1 MLHPLLILSLL
12 SLLTAGYP
20 QSVDPCYNYTV
31 LNDQW
36 RSTNNTN
43 TQDLHCDQ
51 SINWQG
57 WYRLFLGS
65 SNARI
70 PEGCIDSN
78 RCGTH
83 APLWITQPHPTQPG
97 ETVNRTVCNN
107 WSGSCCQFPSHTIQV
122 KLCYGNYYVYKLER
136 PSACHLAY
144 CAEVNTT
151 TSALSS
157 TTPAPIPQTSTA
169 NQVRL
174 TSTTAVSNSAAV
186 EGRIRLVGGNSSC
199 SGRVEIFHSG
209 QWGTVCDDYWDL
221 VDAQVVCRQLGCG
234 RVVSAPA
241 NAQFGQGTGPIWL
254 DDVSCS
260 GSESNLTQCQHLGF
274 GSHNCGH
281 SEDAGVICE
290 GYSQSFDPCYNY
302 TVLNDQWRSTN
313 NTNTQDLHCDQS
325 INWQGWYR
333 LFLGSS
339 NARIPEGCI
348 DSNRC
353 GTHAPLW
360 IIQPHPTQPGET
372 VNRTVCNNW
381 SGSCCQFPSH
391 TIQVKLCYGNYYV
404 YKLERP
410 SACHLAY
417 CAEVNTTTSAL
428 SSTTPAPIPQTST
441 ANQVRLTSTTA
452 VSNSAAV
459 EGRIRLVGG
468 NSSCSGRVEIF
479 HSGQWGTVCDDYWD
493 LVDAQVVCRQLGCGR
508 VVSAP
513 ANAQFGQGTGPIWL
527 DDVSC
532 SGSESNLTQCQHL
545 GFGSHNCGHSEDAG
559 VICEGYSQSFDP
571 CYNYTVLNDQWRS
584 TNNTNTQDLH
594 CDQSINWQGW
604 YRLFLGS
611 SNARIPEGC
620 IDSNRCGT
628 HAPLWIIQP
637 HPTQPGETV
646 NRTVCNNW
654 SGSCCQFPSHTIQV
668 KLCYGNY
675 YVYKLERPSACHLAY
690 CAEFLPEMPSVLA
703 STCTVTGPTIIDV
716 HGHMNSI
723 QDRCAYSLFSTPS
736 LPDFL
741 VLGNFRD
748 RRRKDVSF
756 LDSVTLRVDGH
767 DIHLEQGGRVQLDD
781 STLTLDSSSQLVHG
795 VQLSKDQT
803 GVTAELTNLNISVF
817 FDGDTAQILLERPAG
832 SSVEGLCGN
841 SSRSLSDLRL
851 SEYSSTSCEMQY
863 SETADSTINCTSV
876 TERCDLLK
884 QAPFSSCNTDI
895 DPEPYITAC
904 TDTLCKYPAVDG
916 LNCQFLKAYA
926 RACSL
931 HNHALDGWTSKTGC
945 SSEAFCQD
953 RTCSDHEFC
962 GEKTVGGDTRCFCR
976 AIFASKYQENNS
988 LGDPTVCMQDS
999 ASVTLVGCLLEDKG
1013 IDYSALHLNDPT
1025 CRGQVDELTHMVT
1038 FSFNSSNS
1046 CGTVVT
1052 TNNSELIYK
1061 NTIMTQN
1068 SSSDIITRHDQ
1079 VYIDFSCV
1087 QTQPDI
1093 KTATFR
1099 IRDSSVIQHITSGV
1113 WDYTLTMKAFTNVS
1127 HTQAVESSIEVQLNQ
1142 KIWVELKTDGL
1153 DGDVVVVVTDS
1164 CWATDQPSPDSTLR
1178 YDLIIN
1184 GCANPADQTVQV
1196 EDNGLGTSNYFSFN
1210 MFEFTGGSGE
1220 VFLHCKLHVCPKQE
1234 YSCLQTC
1241 PGAARR
1247 RRYTRSKYEGE
1258 AFISMAWTH

>member
-1 MLHPLLILSLL
+1 KLLEIKIISFHPSE
-12 SLLTAGYP
+12 TP

-31 LNDQW
+31 LNDEW

-65 SNARI
+65 SDARI
-70 PEGCIDSN
+70 PERCIDTN

-83 APLWITQPHPTQPG
+83 APLWITQPHPTQLG
-97 ETVNRTVCNN
+97 ETVTRTVCNN
-107 WSGSCCQFPSHTIQV
+107 WSGSCCYFSSHTIQV
-122 KLCYGNYYVYKLER
+122 KLCHGNYYVYKLER
-136 PSACHLAY
+136 PSVCHLAY

-151 TSALSS
+151 TSAVPS
-157 TTPAPIPQTSTA
+157 TTPAPIPQISTA
-169 NQVRL
+169 NQVGL
-174 TSTTAVSNSAAV
+174 NSTTAVSNSAAV
-186 EGRIRLVGGNSSC
+186 EGHIRLVNGGNSSC
-199 SGRVEIFHSG
+199 SGRVELFHSG
-209 QWGTVCDDYWDL
+209 QWGTVCDDSWDQ

-234 RVVSAPA
+234 RVISAPQ

-290 GYSQSFDPCYNY
+290 ETPQSVDPCYNY
-302 TVLNDQWRSTN
+302 AVLNDEWRSTN

-339 NARIPEGCI
+339 YARIPERCI
-348 DSNRC
+348 DTNRC

-360 IIQPHPTQPGET
+360 ITQPHPTQPGET
-372 VNRTVCNNW
+372 VTRTVCNNW
-381 SGSCCQFPSH
+381 SGSCCYFSSH
-391 TIQVKLCYGNYYV
+391 TIQVKLCHGNYYV

-410 SACHLAY
+410 SVCHLAY
-417 CAEVNTTTSAL
+417 CAEVNTTTSAVP
-428 SSTTPAPIPQTST
+428 STTPAPIPQIST
-441 ANQVRLTSTTA
+441 ANQVGLNSTTA

-459 EGRIRLVGG
+459 EGHIRLVNGG

-479 HSGQWGTVCDDYWD
+479 HSGQWGTVCDDSWD
-493 LVDAQVVCRQLGCGR
+493 QVDAQVVCRQLGCGR

-513 ANAQFGQGTGPIWL
+513 QSAQFGQGTGPIWL

-559 VICEGYSQSFDP
+559 VICEES
-571 CYNYTVLNDQWRS
+571 
-584 TNNTNTQDLH
+584 
-594 CDQSINWQGW
+594 
-604 YRLFLGS
+604 
-611 SNARIPEGC
+611 
-620 IDSNRCGT
+620 
-628 HAPLWIIQP
+628 
-637 HPTQPGETV
+637 
-646 NRTVCNNW
+646 
-654 SGSCCQFPSHTIQV
+654 
-668 KLCYGNY
+668 
-675 YVYKLERPSACHLAY
+675 
-690 CAEFLPEMPSVLA
+690 LPEVSSVVD
-703 STCTVTGPTIIDV
+703 SICTVTGPTIIDV
-716 HGHMNSI
+716 HGQINSI
-723 QDRCAYSLFSTPS
+723 QDRCAYPLFSTPS
-736 LPDFL
+736 LPDFR
-741 VLGNFRD
+741 VLGTFED
-748 RRRKDVSF
+748 RLSKDVSF

-767 DIHLEQGGRVQLDD
+767 YIHLEQGGRVQLDD
-781 STLTLDSSSQLVHG
+781 STLTLSSSPQLVHG

-803 GVTAELTNLNISVF
+803 GVTAKLSLSNLIISVF
-817 FDGDTAQILLERPAG
+817 FDGYTAQIYLEGPAG

-851 SEYSSTSCEMQY
+851 SEYSSTSCEIQY
-863 SETADSTINCTSV
+863 SEPADSTIDCTSV
-876 TERCDLLK
+876 TERCNLLK
-884 QAPFSSCNTDI
+884 EAPFSSCNSDI

-931 HNHALDGWTSKTGC
+931 HNHTLDGWTSKTGC

-988 LGDPTVCMQDS
+988 LGDPTVCKQNS
-999 ASVTLVGCLLEDKG
+999 ASVSLVGCLLEDKG
-1013 IDYSALHLNDPT
+1013 INYSVLHLNDPT
-1025 CRGQVDELTHMVT
+1025 CRGQVDELSHMVT

-1052 TNNSELIYK
+1052 TNNSQIIYK
-1061 NTIMTQN
+1061 NIIMTQN

-1079 VYIDFSCV
+1079 IYIDFSCV

-1099 IRDSSVIQHITSGV
+1099 IRHSSVIQHITSGV
-1113 WDYTLTMKAFTNVS
+1113 WDYTLTMNTFTDAGR
-1127 HTQAVESSIEVQLNQ
+1127 TQAVDSNTEVQLDQ

-1153 DGDVVVVVTDS
+1153 DGNMVVMVTDS
-1164 CWATDQPSPDSTLR
+1164 CWATDQPSPDSTPR

-1196 EDNGLGTSNYFSFN
+1196 EENGLGTANYFSFN
-1210 MFEFTGGSGE
+1210 MFQFTESSGE
-1220 VFLHCKLHVCPKQE
+1220 VYLHCKLHLCPKQNNCVPVQLCYQTHHTHNQMYLSSVTIIKQIIFT
-1234 YSCLQTC
+1234 YSCFYSDTKAQMFSADSVLNERICVDLLKSGLCLSLSLDMSCSQTQIC
-1241 PGAARR
+1241 QVQ
-1247 RRYTRSKYEGE
+1247 
-1258 AFISMAWTH
+1258 I